1 MKTIAVEINFDID
14 IFNWIQKYKQELS
27 IDEFVNMIVRAA
39 MPEHL
44 ADTIDD

>member
-1 MKTIAVEINFDID
+1 MKTIAVEINFEID

-27 IDEFVNMIVRAA
+27 IDEFVSMIVRAA

-44 ADTIDD
+44 ANTIDD

>member
-27 IDEFVNMIVRAA
+27 IDEFDNMIVRAA